1 MEYKELM
8 KQAIEIRDRAYTP
21 YSNYQVGAALLSKSG
36 RIFCGCNVE
45 NAAYSPGICAGER
58 EFSAIAVIGGAAGGS
73 MELAPPCGICRQVM
87 REFCDPD
94 TFEIVL
100 GTGVEDYQVYT
111 LSQLLPMS
119 FGPENLEKKEMA

>member
-1 MEYKELM
+1 
-8 KQAIEIRDRAYTP
+8 
-21 YSNYQVGAALLSKSG
+21 
-36 RIFCGCNVE
+36 
-45 NAAYSPGICAGER
+45 
-58 EFSAIAVIGGAAGGS
+58 